1 MYKLATLR
9 EVEGKVQMHGSHQV
23 LCLRQAIRKPLLA
36 NCNPI
41 SISYPIP
48 LGLTLFYSICPH
60 SSRTSCP
67 RISSWICPVLC
78 CSDTISILA
87 WKGSGRYA
95 GQGDHCPETN
105 LKVSNFSLEM
115 YRHFPATQIQ
125 VCLVQWVRFRC
136 YCFPYSDDCSRKG
149 CCVWVNQVP
158 FMAERCREAEFL
170 ICLSKPVSK
179 EFLMFAACALY
190 LKDKI
195 KGKCV
200 CPSWPSLH
208 EYLHFI
214 PDHLRCDVYLLTI
227 W

>member
-1 MYKLATLR
+1 MYVLSIKKKKTLKQWNNSLEKKMLLLWWKTPWQWQLSQLMYKLATLR

-48 LGLTLFYSICPH
+48 RGLTLFYSICSH

-67 RISSWICPVLC
+67 RISSWICPVLG

-115 YRHFPATQIQ
+115 YRHFPATQI
-125 VCLVQWVRFRC
+125 
-136 YCFPYSDDCSRKG
+136 
-149 CCVWVNQVP
+149 
-158 FMAERCREAEFL
+158 
-170 ICLSKPVSK
+170 
-179 EFLMFAACALY
+179 
-190 LKDKI
+190 
-195 KGKCV
+195 
-200 CPSWPSLH
+200 
-208 EYLHFI
+208 
-214 PDHLRCDVYLLTI
+214 
-227 W
+227 